1 MLYDVSVAAIIVLG
15 IDSVKDDHSEQS
27 GSKGFHRRSPARIE
41 NFAILVTTCGLN
53 ADASPALDDLDAYA
67 SREWRDSETAIGQ
80 VKRQAIVRS
89 SACPS

>member
-41 NFAILVTTCGLN
+41 NFAIWLRHRGLN
-53 ADASPALDDLDAYA
+53 ADAGPALDDVGAYM
-67 SREWRDSETAIGQ
+67 SQEWRDSETEIGQ
-80 VKRQAIVRS
+80 VKRQAMV
-89 SACPS
+89 

>member
-1 MLYDVSVAAIIVLG
+1 MPYDLSVTAIIVLG

-53 ADASPALDDLDAYA
+53 ADASPALDDLGAYA

-80 VKRQAIVRS
+80 VKRQAID
-89 SACPS
+89 